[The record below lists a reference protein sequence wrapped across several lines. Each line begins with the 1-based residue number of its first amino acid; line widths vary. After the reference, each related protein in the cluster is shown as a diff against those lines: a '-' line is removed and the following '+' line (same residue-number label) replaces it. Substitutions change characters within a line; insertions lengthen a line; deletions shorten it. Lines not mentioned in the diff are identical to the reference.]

1 MKNAWRKLRVFAK
14 IPGTNYWGRLL
25 MLSISLLVSFSTYN
39 LVRIYYLT
47 PFSLEYSVTN
57 LVSISLVI
65 GSFLLL
71 NFFLVIV
78 FGLTFLRDDV
88 SKLIR
93 GLKNSEKEFNSRGK
107 AYEGMMEKFLS
118 ENQVYDLA
126 NTLLWRISE
135 FLILSKA
142 LIVLL
147 NFSIFSSV
155 EIRGALISAFSGAAF
170 AWAIIFYIYPYG
182 E

>member
-1 MKNAWRKLRVFAK
+1 MRNAWRKLRFFAK
-14 IPGTNYWGRLL
+14 IPGTAYWGRLL
-25 MLSISLLVSFSTYN
+25 KFSISLFVAFSTYH

-47 PFSLEYSVTN
+47 YFSLEISINNLFSIILVT
-57 LVSISLVI
+57 
-65 GSFLLL
+65 GSFILL
-71 NFFLVIV
+71 NFSLAIV
-78 FGLTFLRDDV
+78 FGLTFLRDDI
-88 SKLIR
+88 SKLIS
-93 GLKNSEKEFNSRGK
+93 GLNNSEKEFNSREK
-107 AYEGMMEKFLS
+107 AYNGMMEKFFS

-126 NTLLWRISE
+126 NTLLKRISE